1 MDGIITE
8 SRNRSREA
16 PMFTFP
22 LRAAIHAAACVALLG
37 TAPSRGSAQA
47 VPTTLIRNALI
58 IDGRGTPGRRGDVRV
73 SGNRIVGVGTLAPLA
88 SDRIVDAHGLAL
100 APGFIDTHSHHD
112 RGLITGR
119 GGRGNN
125 RGGDTTNRVDP
136 RAGLA
141 MVSQGVTTIV
151 IGQDGGGSGLAEL
164 FAAIEAQPPA
174 VNVASYVGHGAVR
187 SRVLGEDFK
196 RHATPDEIE
205 RMKALVREDMNAGAL
220 GLSTGLEYDP
230 GIYSSPDEVIAL
242 AKVAGDMGGRYISHM
257 RSEDRWFW
265 SALDEVITIG
275 RVNHM
280 PVQVS
285 HIKLGMVDL
294 WGQAD
299 SVIHVLDRAR
309 ASGVQITA
317 DIYPYTFWQSNLG
330 VLFPKRN
337 FSDSVEAAFVL
348 AHVSRA
354 DGIIFNSFARHPE
367 YVGKNL
373 AEVARMRGTSDVRAL
388 LDLLAEP
395 GGSGAGIVAR
405 GMDDA
410 DVERLIRWP
419 FANVC
424 SDGTSTG
431 LHPRGFGSFSRVLG
445 PYAREKKLFSTEE
458 AVRKMSSLA
467 AANVGI
473 RERGLIEPGYYADL
487 VLFDPGTVKDN
498 AEFGPTGAAQR
509 LASGIQTVW
518 VNGQVVFADGKPS
531 GAYPGKVIRRERSS
545 R

>member
-1 MDGIITE
+1 ML
-8 SRNRSREA
+8 NV
-16 PMFTFP
+16 P
-22 LRAAIHAAACVALLG
+22 LRAVRCSAVIVIALAGAASRAL
-37 TAPSRGSAQA
+37 AQT
-47 VPTTLIRNALI
+47 VSTTLIRNATI
-58 IDGRGTPGRRGDVRV
+58 MDGRGGLARRGDVRV
-73 SGNRIVGVGTLAPLA
+73 SGDHIIGVGTLTPLP
-88 SDRIVDAHGLAL
+88 SDRIVDAHELAL

-112 RGLITGR
+112 RGLVSRAGR
-119 GGRGNN
+119 GAP
-125 RGGDTTNRVDP
+125 TTGVDP

-151 IGQDGGGSGLAEL
+151 IGQDGGGSGLREL
-164 FAAIEAQPPA
+164 FAGLEAQPAA

-187 SRVLGEDFK
+187 GKVLGENFK
-196 RHATPDEIE
+196 RQATPAEIE
-205 RMKALVREDMNAGAL
+205 RMKALVREDMDAGAL
-220 GLSTGLEYDP
+220 GLSSGLEYDP
-230 GIYSSPDEVIAL
+230 GIYSSPEEVIAL
-242 AKVAGDMGGRYISHM
+242 AKVAGDLGGRYISHI

-265 SALDEVITIG
+265 SALDEIINIG

-285 HIKLGMVDL
+285 HIKLGMLDL

-299 SVIHVLDRAR
+299 SVIRVLNRAR
-309 ASGVQITA
+309 ASGVQVTA
-317 DIYPYTFWQSNLG
+317 DVYPYTFWQSNLG

-354 DGIIFNSFARHPE
+354 DGIIFNSFTRHPE

-373 AEVARMRGTSDVRAL
+373 AEVAKMRGTSEVRAL

-410 DVERLIRWP
+410 DVEKLIRWP

-431 LHPRGFGSFSRVLG
+431 LHPRGFGSFSKVLG
-445 PYAREKKLFSTEE
+445 PYVRDKKLFSTEE

-467 AANVGI
+467 AMNVGI
-473 RERGLIEPGYYADL
+473 RERGLIEPGYFADL
-487 VLFDPGTVKDN
+487 VLFDPAAVKDN
-498 AEFGPTGAAQR
+498 ADFGPPGTAQR
-509 LASGIQTVW
+509 LASGVQTVW
-518 VNGQVVFADGKPS
+518 VNGQMVFDNGKVT
-531 GAYPGKVIRRERSS
+531 GAYPGKVIRRAK
-545 R
+545 

>member
-1 MDGIITE
+1 MY
-8 SRNRSREA
+8 
-16 PMFTFP
+16 TFL
-22 LRAAIHAAACVALLG
+22 LRAVRAAAVLAAL
-37 TAPSRGSAQA
+37 TITQRAFAQT
-47 VPTTLIRNALI
+47 VSTTLIRNAMI
-58 IDGRGTPGRRGDVRV
+58 MDGRGTPARRGDVRV
-73 SGNRIVGVGTLAPLA
+73 SGDHIIGVGTLSPLA
-88 SDRIVDAHGLAL
+88 SDRILDAHGLAL

-112 RGLITGR
+112 RGLVSRNGR
-119 GGRGNN
+119 GGAPANG
-125 RGGDTTNRVDP
+125 VDP

-164 FAAIEAQPPA
+164 FAGLEARPAA

-187 SRVLGEDFK
+187 GKVLGEDFK
-196 RHATPDEIE
+196 RAATPDEIE
-205 RMKALVREDMNAGAL
+205 RMKALVRDDMNAGAL
-220 GLSTGLEYDP
+220 GLSSGLEYDP
-230 GIYSSPDEVIAL
+230 GIYSTPDEVIAL
-242 AKVAGDMGGRYISHM
+242 AKVAGDMGGRYISHI

-265 SALDEVITIG
+265 SALDEIINIG

-294 WGQAD
+294 WGRAD
-299 SVIHVLDRAR
+299 SAIHVLNRAR
-309 ASGVQITA
+309 ASGVQVTA
-317 DIYPYTFWQSNLG
+317 DVYPYTFWQSNFG

-348 AHVSRA
+348 AHVARA

-367 YVGKNL
+367 YVGRNL
-373 AEVARMRGTSDVRAL
+373 AEVATMRGTSEVRAL

-410 DVERLIRWP
+410 DVEKLIRWP

-431 LHPRGFGSFSRVLG
+431 LHPRGFGSFSKVLG
-445 PYAREKKLFSTEE
+445 PYVRDKKLFSTEE

-467 AANVGI
+467 ATNVGI
-473 RERGLIEPGYYADL
+473 RERGLIEPGYFADL
-487 VLFDPGTVKDN
+487 VLFDPATVKDN
-498 AEFGPTGAAQR
+498 SDFGPPGTAQR
-509 LASGIQTVW
+509 LASGVQTVW
-518 VNGQVVFADGKPS
+518 VNGQIVFDNGKVS
-531 GAYPGKVIRRERSS
+531 GAYPGKVIRRAK
-545 R
+545 